1 MKRNMREG
9 EKSSEW
15 ECLEFTTGFTK
26 PKEERSGGLGNLIP
40 PAYVYMPPSRNLEL
54 LLYTMTRL
62 YRYLLLRLSLDAAL
76 F

>member
-1 MKRNMREG
+1 MG

-26 PKEERSGGLGNLIP
+26 PKKEERSGGLGNLIP
-40 PAYVYMPPSRNLEL
+40 PAYDYMPPSTCRHLEL
-54 LLYTMTRL
+54 LLYTTTRL
-62 YRYLLLRLSLDAAL
+62 YRHLLLRLSLDAAL